1 MPALPVS
8 PALERDEELPYT
20 LTARKANHEQKATQ
34 PSTPKHIETTFAPT
48 RSTEETTEAT
58 NPQGLF
64 GWLFYATAD
73 SSVSVTA
80 VHRVC

>member
-8 PALERDEELPYT
+8 PAFERDGELLYT

-34 PSTPKHIETTFAPT
+34 SFTARHIETTPT
-48 RSTEETTEAT
+48 RSTEETTDAP

-64 GWLFYATAD
+64 GWLFYAAAD

-80 VHRVC
+80 VHRAC

>member
-8 PALERDEELPYT
+8 PAFERDGELLYT
-20 LTARKANHEQKATQ
+20 LMMRKANHEQKATQ
-34 PSTPKHIETTFAPT
+34 PPAATH
-48 RSTEETTEAT
+48 STEETTEAT